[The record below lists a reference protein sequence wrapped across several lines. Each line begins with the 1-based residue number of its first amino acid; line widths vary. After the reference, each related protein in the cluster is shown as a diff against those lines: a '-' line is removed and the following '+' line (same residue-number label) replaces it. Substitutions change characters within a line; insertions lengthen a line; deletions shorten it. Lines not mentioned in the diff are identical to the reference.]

1 VLRFLLWRLLGLLAL
16 LVGFALVAWC
26 LDGGP
31 GRSLRGKSA
40 PSSPGRLLGA
50 SLAAARHA
58 VAAGWRAATTPA
70 AVAGALL
77 LALSLL
83 LVVARSLARRRRRY
97 VRMRVEPYRTDT
109 ASAEAVVKMFE
120 RVQFLDR
127 PGESQAQGAT
137 SELDGGEDA
146 DGRELVG
153 AGGLEVTF

>member
-16 LVGFALVAWC
+16 LVGFALIAWC

-31 GRSLRGKSA
+31 GRSLRGQSE
-40 PSSPGRLLGA
+40 PLSPGGLFGA

-58 VAAGWRAATTPA
+58 ATAGWRAAA
-70 AVAGALL
+70 APMTVAGALL
-77 LALSLL
+77 IALSLI
-83 LVVARSLARRRRRY
+83 LVATRSLARRRRHY
-97 VRMRVEPYRTDT
+97 VRARVEPHRTDT

-127 PGESQAQGAT
+127 PGETQAQGAT

-153 AGGLEVTF
+153 AGELEVTF